1 YSFDMRASATL
12 ASNAVSGSWSES
24 SRNVAGKITGTAE
37 GDLIDVVANG
47 PAFSA
52 SLALN
57 TNGDRQSV
65 VIKSKDANAS
75 VKAPTINPHRSKSPR
90 LGPACIKVFNRPRA
104 ANARDVR

>member
-1 YSFDMRASATL
+1 VLEQQNNLQLNIRCASDSYSFDMRASATL

-24 SRNVAGKITGTAE
+24 SRNVAGKISGTAD

-57 TNGDRQSV
+57 TNGDLQSV
-65 VIKSKDANAS
+65 VIKSKEANAS
-75 VKAPTINPHRSKSPR
+75 VKGATISLHRS
-90 LGPACIKVFNRPRA
+90 
-104 ANARDVR
+104 